1 MESAAALAKELGL
14 WNEVSDFYAELQ
26 NYTVNVEGHNL
37 HRMPLQRVPGNCKNK
52 SNDYVDIASA
62 DTNKTQPINTVHIPL
77 FRSSTTVAAATV
89 PTESNCSDRDY
100 LF

>member
-37 HRMPLQRVPGNCKNK
+37 HRMPLQRVPVTAK
-52 SNDYVDIASA
+52 
-62 DTNKTQPINTVHIPL
+62 TNQMIMWTLRQRIPTKL
-77 FRSSTTVAAATV
+77 S
-89 PTESNCSDRDY
+89 
-100 LF
+100 L